1 MNENCIRKTKTI
13 LNKMFDMTAHGVSA
27 EDCTAEILF
36 HYYEYL
42 RENGYTTRRMYWDVQ
57 AAKETIGDWR
67 NLNDTQLPKTYEKNL
82 LLASIF
88 SCDFRDIVFTEYD
101 GEHRPF
107 DFEPAYALTKEND
120 IYGTVSL
127 YLPRIREKVRESGE
141 RFVTADEMADE
152 CYARVSARRVS
163 PDGLTLLDRATR
175 YIEAHGGRATAPDI
189 VKSVRSVYFNWL
201 NGKAPSS
208 VESLLM
214 FSQVTGL
221 DVNELYRPIYEPH
234 AFEITLPPPRRPA
247 LGRLRVSPSV
257 RRAVEAYLESENA
270 DAVRC
275 GADYAVTRTRDTGK
289 YGILVFDG
297 TYGYYLGH
305 EYDYVVKDRD
315 VVVTVRRAV
324 IDELPLD
331 DLPMLLQN
339 REENVEVGFSPIVQ
353 ATALIRA
360 ATLLSV
366 LGRYTLRRI
375 PGGLLIVDK
384 MTEKTV
390 AARFV
395 GEGEREIV
403 TYENG
408 RPLYG
413 MLNEGILVPPVY
425 DERVRFSEGLFTV
438 KKDGKYG
445 FLNAFGQPLGDVSFD
460 YASVLKD
467 GRIAVGRGG
476 KFGYADENGD
486 VVVGFTFDEAGDFS
500 EGLAAVCIGDK
511 AGYIDRDGSW
521 VIEPAFDAA
530 FGFSEGVAVVEIG
543 GKYGYIDRAGRTVLP
558 AIYEEATACRDGKVK
573 LLSCGRY
580 INKVIGGAQ

>member
-1 MNENCIRKTKTI
+1 MNETCIRKTKTI
-13 LNKMFDMTAHGVSA
+13 LNKMFDLVSYGVSA

-42 RENGYTTRRMYWDVQ
+42 RENGYTARRMYWDVQ

-67 NLNDTQLPKTYEKNL
+67 SLTDTQLPKTYEKNL

-107 DFEPAYALTKEND
+107 DFEPAYVLKKESG

-175 YIEAHGGRATAPDI
+175 YIEAHGGRSAAADI
-189 VKSVRSVYFNWL
+189 VKSVKAVYFNWL

-214 FSQVTGL
+214 FSQVTGI
-221 DVNELYRPIYEPH
+221 DVNELYRPIYEKH
-234 AFEITLPPPRRPA
+234 TFEITLPPPRRPS

-275 GADYAVTRTRDTGK
+275 GADYAVTRSRGNGK

-297 TYGYYLGH
+297 SYGYCLGH
-305 EYDYVVKDRD
+305 EYDYVVKDRGA
-315 VVVTVRRAV
+315 VVTVRRAE
-324 IDELPLD
+324 IEELPLD
-331 DLPMLLQN
+331 ELPMLMKN
-339 REENVEVGFSPIVQ
+339 AEENVAVGFSPIV
-353 ATALIRA
+353 RA
-360 ATLLSV
+360 AALVRVAAVLAA
-366 LGRYTLRRI
+366 LGRYKLRRI
-375 PGGLLIVDK
+375 PGGVLVVD
-384 MTEKTV
+384 TVSEKVT
-390 AARFV
+390 AARFS

-403 TYENG
+403 AYENG

-438 KKDGKYG
+438 KKDGKYR
-445 FLNAFGQPLGDVSFD
+445 FLNAFGQPTGGGTFD
-460 YASVLKD
+460 CASVLKD
-467 GRIAVGRGG
+467 GRIAVGRGE

-486 VVVGFTFDEAGDFS
+486 VVIDFMFDEAGDFS
-500 EGLAAVCIGDK
+500 EGLAAVCTGDK
-511 AGYIDRDGSW
+511 AGYIDRDGGW
-521 VIEPAFDAA
+521 VIEPRFDAA
-530 FGFSEGVAVVEIG
+530 YAFSEGVAVVEIG
-543 GKYGYIDRAGRTVLP
+543 GKYGYIDRTGRTVLP